1 MPLPLILG
9 GLAVL
14 AGVTGAKKAYDANE
28 KNNRAKRINN
38 HAKEIYE
45 QAEQE
50 LKSSKNRA
58 SASLTN
64 LGQKKVDILQKDM
77 VPFVNLMKKIKNINM
92 TEIRGMG
99 DLSRLQVNEET
110 LAEMQEMGS
119 LAVKMASGLV
129 EGTAG
134 GALLAFGAF
143 NAVGFL
149 GTAGTGTAI
158 AGLSGAAATNAT
170 LAALGGG

>member
-1 MPLPLILG
+1 MPLPFILG

-64 LGQKKVDILQKDM
+64 LGQEKVDILQKDM

-99 DLSRLQVNEET
+99 E
-110 LAEMQEMGS
+110 
-119 LAVKMASGLV
+119 
-129 EGTAG
+129 
-134 GALLAFGAF
+134 
-143 NAVGFL
+143 
-149 GTAGTGTAI
+149 
-158 AGLSGAAATNAT
+158 
-170 LAALGGG
+170 

>member
-1 MPLPLILG
+1 MPLPFILG

-64 LGQKKVDILQKDM
+64 LG
-77 VPFVNLMKKIKNINM
+77 
-92 TEIRGMG
+92 
-99 DLSRLQVNEET
+99 
-110 LAEMQEMGS
+110 
-119 LAVKMASGLV
+119 
-129 EGTAG
+129 
-134 GALLAFGAF
+134 
-143 NAVGFL
+143 
-149 GTAGTGTAI
+149 
-158 AGLSGAAATNAT
+158 
-170 LAALGGG
+170 

>member
-1 MPLPLILG
+1 
-9 GLAVL
+9 
-14 AGVTGAKKAYDANE
+14 
-28 KNNRAKRINN
+28 
-38 HAKEIYE
+38 
-45 QAEQE
+45 
-50 LKSSKNRA
+50 
-58 SASLTN
+58 
-64 LGQKKVDILQKDM
+64 M

-143 NAVGFL
+143 NAVGFWEL
-149 GTAGTGTAI
+149 LEQERLLLVLVAQR
-158 AGLSGAAATNAT
+158 L
-170 LAALGGG
+170 LMRLWLP